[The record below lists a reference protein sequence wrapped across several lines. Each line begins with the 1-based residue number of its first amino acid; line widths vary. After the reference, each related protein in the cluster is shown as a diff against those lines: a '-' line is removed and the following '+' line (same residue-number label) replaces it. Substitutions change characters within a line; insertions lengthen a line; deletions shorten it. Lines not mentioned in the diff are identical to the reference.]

1 MKEMTKGRSTESRA
15 GIRWAGLFL
24 LFAAISLGGVLF
36 WGVASGVLDD
46 VSHWIYRVQGDL
58 HRRMT
63 EAVSLVNRT
72 PSPQAWMTLLGLS
85 LFYGIFHAAGP
96 GHGKAVLSTYL
107 LSQRQGTGGWRK
119 ALGLSFAAAIVQGMV
134 AIAIV
139 LVLVNVLGWLTR
151 EALGS
156 VIRVEQLSFLLVAL
170 LGAWLCLRAI
180 RDFIRLQR
188 SASEQPAGHQHAH
201 EQHTHEHHDHA
212 HEHHAHPHQAH
223 QYHDHVCCGGHHHLS
238 PADLADSGQKSTVWL
253 TVLAIGA
260 RPCSGAVLLMGVTT
274 LLGQPLMGIAAVM
287 VMALGTALTVSAL
300 GLLSVLARG
309 WAERRLA
316 SHRHWSVGWIMP
328 LVALTGGV
336 VICVLGVSLL
346 LHAEQGAGS
355 LPLLVAPRGGGGL
368 TGG

>member
-1 MKEMTKGRSTESRA
+1 MKEMTRGRSTESRV
-15 GIRWAGLFL
+15 GIRWAGMFL
-24 LFAAISLGGVLF
+24 LLAAIVLGGVLF
-36 WGVASGVLDD
+36 WGVASGVADD

-63 EAVSLVNRT
+63 EAVSLVNRS

-107 LSQRQGTGGWRK
+107 LSQRQETGGWRK
-119 ALGLSFAAAIVQGMV
+119 ALGLSFAAAIVQGVV

-156 VIRVEQLSFLLVAL
+156 VVRVEQLSFMLVAL

-180 RDFIRLQR
+180 RDFIRLR
-188 SASEQPAGHQHAH
+188 RNAAEVPAGHQHAH
-201 EQHTHEHHDHA
+201 GHHDHVHDHHSHHGHSHQEHAHHDHA
-212 HEHHAHPHQAH
+212 
-223 QYHDHVCCGGHHHLS
+223 CCGGHHHLS
-238 PADLADSGQKSTVWL
+238 PEDLVDSGQKRTVWL

-287 VMALGTALTVSAL
+287 VMALGTAVTVSTL

-316 SHRHWSVGWIMP
+316 SQRHWSVEWIMP
-328 LVALTGGV
+328 LVALAGGV

-355 LPLLVAPRGGGGL
+355 LPLLVAPRGGSGL